1 MPHNELLRPVIH
13 DPETLAE
20 YDRLEARRKELAKVL
35 PWTDDAFNEMIAIN
49 RRLVE
54 LAATAKQT
62 EEAA

>member
-1 MPHNELLRPVIH
+1 MPHNELLRAVIH

-20 YDRLEARRKELAKVL
+20 YDRLEARRKYLAALL